1 MEKEEKLKLNEA
13 FALAIGWKRRGRKW
27 TDPLGGQQLMP
38 PPYFQND
45 ALAWGG
51 MARDKSLGYQ
61 VHYRPETADHQV
73 IVAKGDQVASF
84 QHESLA
90 MAICAAVAMF
100 HGRWQPALTTNAA
113 EEVGDDNP

>member
-27 TDPLGGQQLMP
+27 IDPLGGEQLLP

-51 MARDKSLGYQ
+51 MARDKSLGYR
-61 VHYRPETADHQV
+61 VEYFPATADYLV
-73 IVAKGDQVASF
+73 VAQKGDQVAYF
-84 QHESLA
+84 KHESLA
-90 MAICAAVAMF
+90 TAICAAVAMV
-100 HGRWQPALTTNAA
+100 HGRWQPALAANAA
-113 EEVGDDNP
+113 EEGARDE